1 MSVKLLREAVAAT
14 EEKFTDVVIDNKDT
28 NPGLMLTG
36 SCCLIT
42 LIYKGTLYTANLGD
56 SRAVL
61 GKDNFLDKYQLE
73 VQPITRDH
81 NCEDVYNNRGLLI
94 VKFPDD
100 PTILR
105 KDENGWKV
113 RGLSKVCFFTF
124 NFRPFSYFCCKL
136 I

>member
-1 MSVKLLREAVAAT
+1 VEEREN
-14 EEKFTDVVIDNKDT
+14 DVEGVE
-28 NPGLMLTG
+28 
-36 SCCLIT
+36 
-42 LIYKGTLYTANLGD
+42 
-56 SRAVL
+56 
-61 GKDNFLDKYQLE
+61 LE
-73 VQPITRDH
+73 NHCTWS
-81 NCEDVYNNRGLLI
+81 NNRGSLI

-100 PTILR
+100 PTILW